1 MKQDANKV
9 AIEALKNMI
18 KTDENTGK
26 YTNAS
31 KVGRNVSIG
40 LLVILIGIL
49 YSIGGISVV
58 VTGLAVIVALLIV
71 SSVIIYILVKTKVV

>member
-1 MKQDANKV
+1 MKQDANQV
-9 AIEALKNMI
+9 AIESLKNMI

-40 LLVILIGIL
+40 LLVILMGIL
-49 YSIGGISVV
+49 YSLGGISVV
-58 VTGLAVIVALLIV
+58 ITGIAVSIALLVI